1 MSTTFELRKSKKVGY
16 AAVQVRVQSSV
27 LGINIRLST
36 KLKVS
41 ISKWN
46 LSRDSRLFKQYATS
60 KEGIEVF
67 EKLAIIANTI
77 NKQLALGVA
86 LTSNDIKQI
95 VNNTIYTISS
105 NIPQSYNR
113 ETINSNNTSL
123 NEYYSLIIKEME
135 NGTRHSNK
143 GTLYSK
149 GTINAFK
156 QTFNQLQYF
165 QKENNV
171 TIDFQD
177 INMDFYHKYTKYLES
192 KDYTLNSIG
201 KCISFLKAVLRSAE
215 CEGINRFTQYKDKRF
230 KASSTETD
238 AIYLTHE
245 ELKKLIDLDLSDTND
260 KLYEYVRD
268 IFIVGVWTA
277 QRVSDYNNISP
288 NCIKRYERNF
298 MVDGKYIKKE
308 MDVIEIIQK
317 KTKIKVTIPI
327 SRQLSAILK
336 KYNYILPNIKDIT
349 INRYI
354 KEIAKKAGINQSVE
368 IVKISGGKYKKIHKP
383 KYELIYTHTARR
395 TGATL
400 MYLAGMDVYDIM
412 KITGHSS
419 PEMLK
424 KYIKA
429 NSLDVADKIVSKYD
443 YFK

>member
-1 MSTTFELRKSKKVGY
+1 MSTTFELRTSKKVGY

-27 LGINIRLST
+27 LGINIRQST
-36 KLKVS
+36 KLKVP
-41 ISKWN
+41 ISKWK
-46 LSRDSRLFKQYATS
+46 LSRDSRIFKHYAES
-60 KEGIEVF
+60 SEGTEVLT
-67 EKLAIIANTI
+67 KLSLIANTI
-77 NKQLALGVA
+77 NKKLALGIV
-86 LTSNDIKQI
+86 LTAAEVKQIINSIIYTLSNDISASD
-95 VNNTIYTISS
+95 NTD
-105 NIPQSYNR
+105 
-113 ETINSNNTSL
+113 NSNAESISL

-165 QKENNV
+165 QKDNNV

-201 KCISFLKAVLRSAE
+201 KCISFLKAVLRFAE

-245 ELKKLIDLDLSDTND
+245 ELKKLTDIDLSNTND
-260 KLYEYVRD
+260 ILYEYVRD

-277 QRVSDYNNISP
+277 QRVSDYNNIGP
-288 NCIKRYERNF
+288 NCIKHYERHYMSN
-298 MVDGKYIKKE
+298 GKYIKKE
-308 MDVIEIIQK
+308 IDVIEIIQK
-317 KTKIKVTIPI
+317 KTKTKVIIPI
-327 SRQLSAILK
+327 SRQLSAILQ
-336 KYNYILPNIKDIT
+336 KYNYILPKVKDIT
-349 INRYI
+349 INKYI
-354 KEIAKKAGINQSVE
+354 KEIAKKAGIDQSVE
-368 IVKISGGKYKKIHKP
+368 IVKISGGKYQKIHKP

>member
-1 MSTTFELRKSKKVGY
+1 MSTTFELRTSKKVGY
-16 AAVQVRVQSSV
+16 ATVQVRVQSSV
-27 LGINIRLST
+27 LDVNIRQST
-36 KLKVS
+36 KLKVP
-41 ISKWN
+41 ITKWR
-46 LSRDSRLFKQYATS
+46 LSRDSRIFKHYAES
-60 KEGIEVF
+60 SEGAEVLR
-67 EKLAIIANTI
+67 KLSLIANTI
-77 NKQLALGVA
+77 NKQLALGIA
-86 LTSNDIKQI
+86 LTATDVKQI
-95 VNNTIYTISS
+95 INNTIYTLS
-105 NIPQSYNR
+105 NDI
-113 ETINSNNTSL
+113 TASNNIDNANAEIISL

-135 NGTRHSNK
+135 SGTRHSNK

-156 QTFNQLQYF
+156 QTFYQLQYF

-192 KDYTLNSIG
+192 KNYTLNSIG
-201 KCISFLKAVLRSAE
+201 KCISFLKAVLRFAE
-215 CEGINRFTQYKDKRF
+215 GEGLNKHTQYKDKRF
-230 KASSTETD
+230 KAASIETD

-245 ELKKLIDLDLSDTND
+245 ELKKLTDVDLSGTND
-260 KLYEYVRD
+260 ILYEYVRD

-277 QRVSDYNNISP
+277 QRVSDYNNIGP
-288 NCIKRYERNF
+288 NCIKHYERNY
-298 MVDGKYIKKE
+298 MLNGEYIKKE
-308 MDVIEIIQK
+308 IDVIEIIQK
-317 KTKIKVTIPI
+317 KTKTKVIIPI
-327 SRQLSAILK
+327 SRQLSAILQ
-336 KYNYILPNIKDIT
+336 KYNYILPKVKDIT
-349 INRYI
+349 INKYI
-354 KEIAKKAGINQSVE
+354 KEIAKKAGIDQSVE
-368 IVKISGGKYKKIHKP
+368 IVKIQGGKYRKIHKP

-419 PEMLK
+419 PDMLK